1 MEKDQQPEIKNQQRK
16 SKAYFIIGYI
26 FLLIMAFLWS
36 VDSSLIS
43 IFFGAGVFFIFLGF
57 HTRVPKKVS
66 RHHFNYRTQSAKQHS
81 SSASPLF
88 GKLKNIVDI
97 NPQKTAGTRTAQSN
111 VHTSRS
117 IVKLISI
124 SVFAMFF
131 IFFLVGIFNEDN
143 GEDAVIYYQRAEQ
156 NYWSQ
161 NYDSAYLNYRKAWRL
176 NPEYAEAILG
186 YGNVLEIR
194 NDPDSALIMIDKALE
209 IDPSYKEASYS
220 KAFTYY
226 NQKKYD
232 QSIAV
237 LRPVLEANPD
247 YYDATLLMGD
257 CYYLQKKYDEA
268 ILLYEEAYTNGGSR
282 SRVLC
287 HIMAYI
293 YDTKGDYEKAI
304 TLYKEAL
311 SYDSSVV
318 DIYKRLGELIPNVDG
333 NVYRSKAALLQ
344 QR

>member
-1 MEKDQQPEIKNQQRK
+1 
-16 SKAYFIIGYI
+16 
-26 FLLIMAFLWS
+26 
-36 VDSSLIS
+36 
-43 IFFGAGVFFIFLGF
+43 
-57 HTRVPKKVS
+57 
-66 RHHFNYRTQSAKQHS
+66 
-81 SSASPLF
+81 
-88 GKLKNIVDI
+88 
-97 NPQKTAGTRTAQSN
+97 
-111 VHTSRS
+111 TSRS
-117 IVKLISI
+117 LVKLISI

-143 GEDAVIYYQRAEQ
+143 REDAIAYYQRAEQ
-156 NYWSQ
+156 NYWSE

-186 YGNVLEIR
+186 YGNVLEVR
-194 NDPDSALIMIDKALE
+194 NEPDSALIMIDKALE
-209 IDPSYKEASYS
+209 IDPDYKEASYS

-232 QSIAV
+232 ESITV

-257 CYYLQKKYDEA
+257 CYYLQKNYDEA

-304 TLYKEAL
+304 NLYKEAL